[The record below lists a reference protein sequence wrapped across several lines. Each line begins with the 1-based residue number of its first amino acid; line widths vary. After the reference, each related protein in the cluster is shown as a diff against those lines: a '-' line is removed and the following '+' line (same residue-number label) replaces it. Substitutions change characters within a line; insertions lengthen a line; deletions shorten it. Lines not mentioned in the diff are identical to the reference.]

1 MATLSVNI
9 PSGTATKD
17 IQEVNVS
24 HEDQTNINK
33 FARGSLR
40 LNELAEEIKEK
51 EKELQNLE
59 EAGDELMLADDDEPA
74 VLKVGEVFMQFPNE
88 EVQESVEEAKTALK
102 EGVDKLRESRVE
114 IKKTL
119 AALKVQLYAK
129 FGDNINLEDES
140 DS

>member
-1 MATLSVNI
+1 
-9 PSGTATKD
+9 
-17 IQEVNVS
+17 
-24 HEDQTNINK
+24 
-33 FARGSLR
+33 
-40 LNELAEEIKEK
+40 
-51 EKELQNLE
+51 
-59 EAGDELMLADDDEPA
+59 
-74 VLKVGEVFMQFPNE
+74 MQFPNE